1 MALPAAETCSWC
13 GHPIHAG
20 DCAREIQVGSGKQG
34 RVMRPCPCR
43 RHLKIEQQKKDV
55 PSHG

>member
-13 GHPIHAG
+13 GHPRHAG
-20 DCAREIQVGSGKQG
+20 ACTREIQVGAGKQG

-43 RHLKIEQQKKDV
+43 RHLKIEHQEKDAS
-55 PSHG
+55 SHG